1 MISVLA
7 WLVLGLPL
15 LGCVI
20 LSLWPNEPDRRLTR
34 LVGVGLPAVSFVLTV
49 IIFATLLGRDA
60 DDRLGQC
67 EEQRPGAP
75 GVLE

>member
-20 LSLWPNEPDRRLTR
+20 LSLWPGEPDRRKAALAA
-34 LVGVGLPAVSFVLTV
+34 VPAVSDGPADSRDGLDVESVVEERFDGKV
-49 IIFATLLGRDA
+49 IRFD
-60 DDRLGQC
+60 
-67 EEQRPGAP
+67 
-75 GVLE
+75 